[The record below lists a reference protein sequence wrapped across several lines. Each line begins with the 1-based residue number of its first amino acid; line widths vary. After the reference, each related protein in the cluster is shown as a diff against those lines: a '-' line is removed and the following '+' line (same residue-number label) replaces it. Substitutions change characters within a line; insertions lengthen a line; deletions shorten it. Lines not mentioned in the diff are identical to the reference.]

1 MRFRLLLVLM
11 VIDKTR
17 LTEVVQHA
25 GKSLTKQRCLIIETL
40 AANELPMSAYELRDQ
55 INITEQ
61 NLNIST
67 IYRVLDFWIGLGLI
81 HKIESA
87 NRFMV
92 CSDEHRH
99 QFHAIQHCIRCE
111 NVRESCELASQMR
124 IEMSHEFRALKNQV
138 IEIQGTCLDCLAK
151 ARGKGYQPH
160 HT

>member
-1 MRFRLLLVLM
+1 M

-67 IYRVLDFWIGLGLI
+67 IYRVLDFWIGLG
-81 HKIESA
+81 
-87 NRFMV
+87 
-92 CSDEHRH
+92 
-99 QFHAIQHCIRCE
+99 
-111 NVRESCELASQMR
+111 
-124 IEMSHEFRALKNQV
+124 
-138 IEIQGTCLDCLAK
+138 
-151 ARGKGYQPH
+151 
-160 HT
+160 